1 MSRDGWVTE
10 QRALMA
16 GYESRTVGAER
27 RRVKIQ
33 WWTAAG
39 KARRVDV
46 VGTVSQLWSGRHAGA
61 DPVLVAVY
69 EAADPVGA
77 PPFLVVRVAPDS
89 FVDASG
95 RAVATLVGRAEP
107 GGALLIETRH
117 GPVRPVEPPAAAGD
131 DAPPWSE
138 VDAET

>member
-46 VGTVSQLWSGRHAGA
+46 VGTVSQL
-61 DPVLVAVY
+61 
-69 EAADPVGA
+69 
-77 PPFLVVRVAPDS
+77 
-89 FVDASG
+89 
-95 RAVATLVGRAEP
+95 
-107 GGALLIETRH
+107 
-117 GPVRPVEPPAAAGD
+117 
-131 DAPPWSE
+131 
-138 VDAET
+138 

>member
-1 MSRDGWVTE
+1 MSRDEWVTE
-10 QRALMA
+10 QRDLME
-16 GYESRTVGAER
+16 GYEARTIGAER
-27 RRVKIQ
+27 RPVKIQ

-39 KARRVDV
+39 KTRRVDLM
-46 VGTVSQLWSGRHAGA
+46 GTVSQLWSGRHAGA

-69 EAADPVGA
+69 EAAAPVGA
-77 PPFLVVRVAPDS
+77 PPFLVVRVARDS

-95 RAVATLVGRAEP
+95 RAVATIVGHAEP

-117 GPVRPVEPPAAAGD
+117 GPVHPAEPPAAAGD

-138 VDAET
+138 VDAEA